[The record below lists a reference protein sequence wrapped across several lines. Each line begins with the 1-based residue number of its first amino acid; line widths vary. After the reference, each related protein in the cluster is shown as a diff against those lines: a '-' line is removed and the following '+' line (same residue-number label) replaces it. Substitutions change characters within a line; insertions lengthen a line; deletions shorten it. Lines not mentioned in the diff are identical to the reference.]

1 MPDPVI
7 VVASLAVTDM
17 AAFQTDYAQPL
28 QAINK
33 RHGVEAVAVSPS
45 TEAVEGTTPGVTA
58 ILRFPDR
65 AAFDAWYSDP
75 DYQPLLARRRALT
88 DLDRSSLVVLPAG

>member
-1 MPDPVI
+1 MRPCGARGPRRDRLEGLIATPI
-7 VVASLAVTDM
+7 T
-17 AAFQTDYAQPL
+17 AAPTRGS
-28 QAINK
+28 K